1 MTNLVKHN
9 PFSDVFPSWANWD
22 RFDEYLF
29 NNVPLTIDAI
39 SDPWATGVAH
49 RPTNQYRWDETDE
62 AYKLDIVMPGMTKK
76 DIDLTFKDS
85 VLTIKCKKDA
95 SNDDKKFFGVRT
107 EQVFRNFPRAVN
119 ADKVSAEM
127 KEGVLY
133 IVLPKKESDKIKTID
148 IK

>member
-1 MTNLVKHN
+1 MTNLVKHDSFN
-9 PFSDVFPSWANWD
+9 DIFPTWTNWD

-29 NNVPLTIDAI
+29 H
-39 SDPWATGVAH
+39 SDPWTTGLAH

-62 AYKLDIVMPGMTKK
+62 AYTLDIVMPGMTKK
-76 DIDLTFKDS
+76 DIDLTFKEGT
-85 VLTIKCKKDA
+85 LTIRCKKDV
-95 SNDDKKFFGVRT
+95 SGDDQQFLGVKT
-107 EQVFRNFPRAVN
+107 EQVFRDFPRAVN

-127 KEGVLY
+127 KEGILY

>member
-22 RFDEYLF
+22 RFDEYFF
-29 NNVPLTIDAI
+29 NN
-39 SDPWATGVAH
+39 DPWTTGVEH

-85 VLTIKCKKDA
+85 VLTIKCKKDV
-95 SNDDKKFFGVRT
+95 SSDDKKFFGVRT

-119 ADKVSAEM
+119 TDKVSAEM

>member
-1 MTNLVKHN
+1 MSNLVKQN
-9 PFSDVFPSWANWD
+9 PFNDIFPSWANWD

-29 NNVPLTIDAI
+29 NN
-39 SDPWATGVAH
+39 DPWTTGLAH

-62 AYKLDIVMPGMTKK
+62 AYKLDIVMPGLTKK
-76 DIDLTFKDS
+76 DIDLTFKDGT
-85 VLTIKCKKDA
+85 LTIKCKKDV
-95 SNDDKKFFGVRT
+95 SDSDSQFYGVKT
-107 EQVFRNFPRAVN
+107 EQAFRNFPRAVN

-133 IVLPKKESDKIKTID
+133 IVLPKTESDKVKTID